1 MVLPEPVSPTI
12 IITWLSSIN
21 FNNSFRYL
29 KIGSD
34 YLTNCI
40 GVFFI
45 YFLAFSFY
53 FFEEFLAEL
62 FDDPSL

>member
-1 MVLPEPVSPTI
+1 MG
-12 IITWLSSIN
+12 
-21 FNNSFRYL
+21 
-29 KIGSD
+29 KD

-45 YFLAFSFY
+45 YFLAFNFY
-53 FFEEFLAEL
+53 FFEEFLAEP